1 MKIEDI
7 NLRDSTVMM
16 EVDTVVCKCGS
27 KLFEVGIV
35 RPPVSEVVIRCNGC
49 GAMVPT
55 QRLLDGPPR
64 GSN

>member
-1 MKIEDI
+1 MKVKDI
-7 NLRDSTVMM
+7 NLRDSTIKM

-35 RPPVSEVVIRCNGC
+35 RPPVRGIVVRCNDC
-49 GAMVPT
+49 GSVAPT
-55 QRLLDGPPR
+55 LTLLDGPPR